1 MGLIEITL
9 IGVGLAMDAVA
20 VSISNAMV
28 FKPLRKIDYIAIILA
43 FGIFQGIMQLLGYY
57 AGSVFARWIT
67 RYSGI
72 VIFLILGAIG
82 GNMIRESFQG
92 ESSKVYNGKSLTAG
106 ILFFQAVATSI
117 DAFAVGVG
125 FCAASVAI
133 LPAVCLI
140 AVVTAVLVF
149 GAILVGKKFGNLF
162 ENKAGFL
169 GGLILVI
176 IGIKGLL

>member
-20 VSISNAMV
+20 VSISNAMI
-28 FKPLRKIDYIAIILA
+28 FKPLRKTDYIAMILA
-43 FGIFQGIMQLLGYY
+43 FGIFQG
-57 AGSVFARWIT
+57 SVFARWIT
-67 RYSGI
+67 KYSGI

-82 GNMIRESFQG
+82 GNMVRESFRS
-92 ESSKVYNGKSLTAG
+92 EPSKVYDEKRLTAG

-133 LPAVCLI
+133 LPTVSLI
-140 AVVTAVLVF
+140 ASITGVLVF
-149 GAILVGKKFGNLF
+149 GAILVGKKFGNIF
-162 ENKAGFL
+162 ESKAGLL
-169 GGLILVI
+169 GGVILVI

>member
-28 FKPLRKIDYIAIILA
+28 FKPLRKIDYIAMILA
-43 FGIFQGIMQLLGYY
+43 FGIFQGIMPLLGYY

-92 ESSKVYNGKSLTAG
+92 ESSKVYNGKSLTVG

>member
-28 FKPLRKIDYIAIILA
+28 FKPLRKINYIAMILA
-43 FGIFQGIMQLLGYY
+43 FGIFQGIMPLLGYY

>member
-28 FKPLRKIDYIAIILA
+28 FKPLRKIDYIAMILA
-43 FGIFQGIMQLLGYY
+43 FGIFQGIMPLLGYY

-72 VIFLILGAIG
+72 VIFHILGAIG